1 MPHHHQERPASDLA
15 HGPAKAHDI
24 EHVREQVA
32 AAEERQS
39 RLAAHYWQHVIDHAV
54 ELRATLRRR

>member
-1 MPHHHQERPASDLA
+1 MPHKHQERPASDLA
-15 HGPAKAHDI
+15 HGPAKGSDI

-39 RLAAHYWQHVIDHAV
+39 RLAACYWQHMIDRAV
-54 ELRATLRRR
+54 ELRTTLRRR